1 MQAEFWLERW
11 REGRTGFHRDAP
23 MPLLLQHWPALALPQ
38 GSRVLV
44 PLCGKTLDMP
54 WLAEQGHR
62 VLGVELSPL
71 AVEQFFAGQGLAP
84 TRRESPMGVHHVAGN
99 IEIIEGDVFALDD
112 ATLASCGA
120 VYDRAAVIAL
130 PPPLRARYSREVY
143 ARLPAGCRGM
153 MITLEYPQHE
163 MEGPPFSVDGDEVA
177 ALFAAD
183 WDLELLERRD
193 IIASQPRFQE
203 DGVSSLHTSV
213 HRLQRKPAAA
223 QH

>member
-23 MPLLLQHWPALALPQ
+23 MPLLLRHWPALALPR

-44 PLCGKTLDMP
+44 PLCGKTLDMF

-71 AVEQFFAGQGLAP
+71 AVKQFFAEHGLTPASH
-84 TRRESPMGVHHVAGN
+84 ESPLGIHHVAGN

-112 ATLASCGA
+112 ATLAGCGA

-130 PPPLRARYSREVY
+130 PPPLRARYAREVY
-143 ARLPAGCRGM
+143 ARLPAGCRGL
-153 MITLEYPQHE
+153 MITLDYPQQE
-163 MEGPPFSVDGDEVA
+163 MDGPPFSVDAGEVA
-177 ALFAAD
+177 ALFGAH
-183 WDLELLERRD
+183 WNVEQLERLD
-193 IIASQPRFQE
+193 ILASQPRFQE
-203 DGVSSLHTSV
+203 DGVTALHTGV
-213 HRLQRKPAAA
+213 YRLQRKPAAA
-223 QH
+223 PR